1 MSTNRHY
8 GGPSCTIVLVFRD
21 PIPKG
26 LQFSLSVHQRTHATN
41 YRSHDGPSRTTFLV
55 VRDPIPKDL
64 HLFLSVLWWASKM
77 DRHTRNGLSCT
88 TILVVTEPYPKG
100 LQLFLSVL
108 WRASMT
114 ERHTL
119 DGSSCTTVM
128 TVKDPCPKGLHTFS
142 KCPTTNIDDGPSLS
156 WRSILLSLHKILRLS
171 FRVIHINIVL
181 CNTWRTPWGSVVLT
195 TSCHL
200 VHRVSLL
207 LQKCHFI
214 FALIFNLCHFFCLI
228 FSF

>member
-55 VRDPIPKDL
+55 VRDSIPKDL

-156 WRSILLSLHKILRLS
+156 WRSVLLIHDNCQTFLS
-171 FRVIHINIVL
+171 GSSNKHRWSK
-181 CNTWRTPWGSVVLT
+181 TWWTPWGSVILT
-195 TSCHL
+195 MSRHL
-200 VHRVSLL
+200 VRRVSLL
-207 LQKCHFI
+207 L
-214 FALIFNLCHFFCLI
+214 
-228 FSF
+228 